1 MSDFSRGVQRLSH
14 GAQHINQASEI
25 PAIVTKSDETNNTC
39 SIKYID
45 SITRKKRNRDNVM
58 VRLYGS
64 GTDYFP
70 QKGDTVTVQE
80 DGDTCVVIAR
90 DISNYAMD
98 VQSKMKQTQDVF
110 SDAPPAFSYAGC

>member
-1 MSDFSRGVQRLSH
+1 MSDLSYGIQRLSH

-25 PAIVTKSDETNNTC
+25 PALVTKADETNNTC
-39 SIKYID
+39 SITYID
-45 SITRKKRNRDNVM
+45 PNRRERRNRDNVM

-70 QKGDTVTVQE
+70 KKGDIVIVKE
-80 DGDTCVVIAR
+80 DYDTCVVIAR

-98 VQSKMKQTQDVF
+98 VQSKMKMTQDIY
-110 SDAPPAFSYAGC
+110 SDTHPAVCYVM